1 MMDPINPSVW
11 RNAKRKTARSVMA
24 VVIAKLET
32 RLPATG
38 GPRLRAP
45 GRDRGLGEP
54 DRQAAATAQASVV
67 CGPVCDSMALLRNM
81 VMAVSEA
88 LERQRAILDVV
99 GIGRLSLPQPPAA
112 GDPCNK
118 VV

>member
-1 MMDPINPSVW
+1 
-11 RNAKRKTARSVMA
+11 
-24 VVIAKLET
+24 
-32 RLPATG
+32 
-38 GPRLRAP
+38 
-45 GRDRGLGEP
+45 
-54 DRQAAATAQASVV
+54 
-67 CGPVCDSMALLRNM
+67 MALLRNM